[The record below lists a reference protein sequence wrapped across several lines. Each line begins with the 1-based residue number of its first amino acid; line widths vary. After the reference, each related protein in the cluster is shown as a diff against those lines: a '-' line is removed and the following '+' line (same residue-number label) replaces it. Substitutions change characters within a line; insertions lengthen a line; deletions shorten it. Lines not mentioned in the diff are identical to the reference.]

1 MKKAVNIIFPIIL
14 AVVILMSFVTIAFNL
29 FELGMAYAYQEKAKQ
44 VTEDWWNSL
53 LGNLTPINP
62 SNEEDIEENRSLK
75 EAVLT
80 EENDNDISLVTP
92 VFPSTGT
99 VIEQPSTGIVVE
111 QPSTGIVVEQPSTGI
126 VLIPPNKADDF
137 VFDLV
142 ESDSYTITNIIIAPY
157 SYTSD
162 FAMVSSKFETIA
174 PRIAGVVKDILP
186 QGLYNVVDVIVCITY
201 ILIQVSKLPIT
212 VAVIATII
220 LIAHILSLVK
230 SKKKEKELLVRR
242 GTLSCVLSTA
252 ITVVVILSAILI
264 IPVIIGTFS
273 LYIPSFIEFFEV
285 LGNIKNEMVP
295 GLHIIYYLSSFAT
308 LVSKLVFI
316 VMIALST
323 LVLALKC
330 AIPSKNTA
338 TQDSKVMRIII
349 MIVLIIGLLSSFAFF
364 LYQGYTFCSDLAIV
378 ILTILIE
385 EYVLYMGFLS
395 VLQLAMVFSCT
406 IIGLNL
412 MVGIGLS
419 IVKLAV
425 RFKRPKVEGIVEELA
440 PKAQK
445 VEAS

>member
-1 MKKAVNIIFPIIL
+1 MKKAVNIIFPIIW

-99 VIEQPSTGIVVE
+99 VIEQPSIGTFIE
-111 QPSTGIVVEQPSTGI
+111 PPSTGI

>member
-1 MKKAVNIIFPIIL
+1 MKKAVNIIFSIIL

-29 FELGMAYAYQEKAKQ
+29 FELGMAYAYQEKSKQ
-44 VTEDWWNSL
+44 VTKDWWNSL
-53 LGNLTPINP
+53 LGNSTPINP

-99 VIEQPSTGIVVE
+99 VIEQPSIGTVI
-111 QPSTGIVVEQPSTGI
+111 EQPSTGI
-126 VLIPPNKADDF
+126 VLIPSYEADDF

-364 LYQGYTFCSDLAIV
+364 LYQGYTFCSDLATV

-385 EYVLYMGFLS
+385 EYVLYMEFLN

>member
-99 VIEQPSTGIVVE
+99 VIE